1 MITAY
6 LSSDKGLQPQPVTD
20 LTLPDKA
27 VWLDIV
33 DISADEKKL
42 LERSFCITVPTR
54 SEMHSIESSSRLYR
68 EDGVLFLTA
77 TLLLKT
83 ETIAPEITEV
93 TFILVKQHLLT
104 VRYAEPWSFRIFAQR
119 APKCGVHK
127 ASFVFLAL
135 LETTIER
142 LADLLEM
149 ISLQL
154 EQVSQKT
161 FRRPGAKGVELGLQQ
176 TLINLGT
183 SGNILSKVR
192 ESLVDKNRL
201 VIFIG
206 QSIDNHL
213 LCAESRLQL
222 EAIHRDLSSL
232 SDQATFISTKISFLL
247 DAVLGLINI
256 EQNRTIKIFSVVAVL
271 FMPPTLIAS
280 VYGMNFGETR
290 MPELTWRY
298 GYEYALGLMAASALI
313 SIWFFRRQRWM

>member
-6 LSSDKGLQPQPVTD
+6 LSTEKGLQPQAVTD
-20 LTLPDKA
+20 LSLPDGA

-33 DISADEKKL
+33 DITPDEEKM
-42 LERSFCITVPTR
+42 LEHRFCIDIPTR
-54 SEMHSIESSSRLYR
+54 TEMRSIESSSRLYR
-68 EDGVLFLTA
+68 EDGALFLTA

-83 ETIAPEITEV
+83 ETVAPEITEV
-93 TFILVKQHLLT
+93 TFIMVNQHLLT
-104 VRYAEPWSFRIFAQR
+104 VRYAEPWSFRVFAQR
-119 APKCGVHK
+119 APKCGIHK
-127 ASFVFLAL
+127 ASFAFLGL

-142 LADLLEM
+142 LADMLEM

-154 EQVSQKT
+154 EHVSQKT
-161 FRRPGAKGVELGLQQ
+161 FRRPGSKGTELDLQQ

-206 QSIDNHL
+206 QSHDNRL
-213 LCAESRLQL
+213 ICPESRIQL
-222 EAIHRDLSSL
+222 EAIHRDLHSL
-232 SDQATFISTKISFLL
+232 SDQATFIASKISFLL

-280 VYGMNFGETR
+280 IYGMNFGDTR
-290 MPELTWRY
+290 MPELSWKY
-298 GYEYALGLMAASALI
+298 GYEYAIGLMVASAAI
-313 SIWFFRRQRWM
+313 SIWYFKRQRWM